1 MRCTE
6 LSQEIIDEFY
16 DRISLANSGGKFKLA
31 YARDDPSI
39 FATYIL
45 GLRGDRLLR
54 PYQDYLFRAII
65 ENKRVAVVKARQL
78 GISTAIAVFALWAAW
93 FNKFPSGVNKNTKI
107 AIISRCE
114 DSAKKLLNQYVYSL
128 MDSAALF
135 LKQIN
140 PNFSI
145 EGFLKERNKEQ
156 VVFQKNL
163 FGMTEN
169 TSYIKSLPP
178 TDKIRGLDL
187 DLVIVDE
194 AAFLNHP
201 DPDYYLKTSV
211 LPTVVS
217 TDGRIVLISTPNGV
231 GNFFYEVVD
240 PEDRRQDH
248 EYFRLFYPY
257 TINSDENYQ
266 KNVQEHRRLM
276 NEAEFKQEYE
286 CDFIASGSNF
296 FDINVI
302 NKYVDDRV
310 LDSYDGR
317 SPVVVGID
325 LGWQNSLTVI
335 VVAFKDPS
343 DSLIKLI
350 YLHRFD
356 PHTTNDIV
364 MEHLKYLEKIY
375 NIGTIVIDNCMQA
388 KDFINELKKEG
399 YNVREFDFHKEK
411 VPAYVRFKQLLNLG
425 LIRYPN
431 HPVLIDEMKG
441 LIKEETSIG
450 IPSIHKAAG
459 FTDDL
464 IDAAVMAVYL
474 FKDLENNEIKTDFIL

>member
-6 LSQEIIDEFY
+6 IPSIDEFY
-16 DRISLANSGGKFKLA
+16 DRIALSHTGGKFKFTL
-31 YARDDPSI
+31 ARDDPSI

-45 GLRGDRLLR
+45 GLRGDKLIR
-54 PYQDYLFRAII
+54 PYQDYIFRAILN
-65 ENKRVAVVKARQL
+65 NKRVAIVKARQL
-78 GISTAIAVFALWAAW
+78 GVSTAIAIFALWAAW
-93 FNKFPSGVNKNTKI
+93 FNKFPSSVNSNTKI
-107 AIISRCE
+107 AIISRGE
-114 DSAKKLLNQYVYSL
+114 DSAKKLLNQYIYSL

-135 LKQIN
+135 LKQVN

-145 EGFLKERNKEQ
+145 DAFIKEKNKEQ
-156 VVFQKNL
+156 IVFRKNL
-163 FGMTEN
+163 YGLADN
-169 TSYIKSLPP
+169 SSYIKSLPP

-217 TDGRIVLISTPNGV
+217 TNGRIVLISTPNGV

-240 PEDRRQDH
+240 PEDRRTEH
-248 EYFRLFYPY
+248 EYCRLFFPY
-257 TINSDENYQ
+257 LINKSDENYMR
-266 KNVQEHRRLM
+266 NVNEHRRIM
-276 NEAEFKQEYE
+276 NEYEFKQEYE
-286 CDFIASGSNF
+286 CDFISSGSNF

-302 NKYVDDRV
+302 SKYVDDRV
-310 LDSYDGR
+310 LDSYDGKT
-317 SPVVVGID
+317 PVVVGID

-335 VVAFKDPS
+335 VVVYRDPS
-343 DSLIKLI
+343 DSLLKLV

-364 MEHLKYLEKIY
+364 MEHIKYLEKVY
-375 NIGTIVIDNCMQA
+375 NIGTIVVDNCMQA
-388 KDFINELKKEG
+388 KDFINELKKQG

-425 LIRYPN
+425 MLRYPN

-441 LIKEETSIG
+441 LVKEETSIG
-450 IPSIHKAAG
+450 IPSIHKSAG
-459 FTDDL
+459 FTDDV
-464 IDAAVMAVYL
+464 IDALVMAVYM
-474 FKDLENNEIKTDFIL
+474 FKELENESLQVDFIL